1 MLMRQQLNTWSL
13 NAPKEVLRGVH
24 KTTADVLQ
32 SNPRGIENTVSRTW
46 DIEAL
51 PREIKKHIKNN
62 WREKWQTYRVIE
74 WR

>member
-1 MLMRQQLNTWSL
+1 
-13 NAPKEVLRGVH
+13 
-24 KTTADVLQ
+24 LQ

-51 PREIKKHIKNN
+51 PRVIKKHIKHN
-62 WREKWQTYRVIE
+62 WREQWQTYRVIE